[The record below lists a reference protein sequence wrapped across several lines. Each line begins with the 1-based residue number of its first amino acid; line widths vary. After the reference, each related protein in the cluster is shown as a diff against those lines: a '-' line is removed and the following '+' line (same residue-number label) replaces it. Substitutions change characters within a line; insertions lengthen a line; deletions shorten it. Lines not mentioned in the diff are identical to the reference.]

1 MRDIDDIFNE
11 NNMNNDINNSADNS
25 ADNFV
30 SFGESVS
37 SFDDSISEAT
47 ASVVNEEKVEDIVN
61 EAVANSESVVKEE
74 ACTVE
79 NTTINSSIYNQPSE
93 PVYQTGSQ
101 NLNDSVYSQD
111 NQSAYFS
118 GQYSSQNIN
127 NGTDE
132 YQRLRDKV
140 DKKEAK
146 KMAKADKKASKTDKK
161 ANKDRKGTKI
171 LLKVGAFVLCAVM
184 LGIIS
189 AGAFIGTIHLT
200 GYDDKLDAVL
210 DAADNQESAVHVNTV
225 TPSGTTSNNTE
236 GAVSISSIVEDV
248 MPSIVSITSTIVYES
263 QGFGFFFGGG
273 SYETSGAGSGIIIG
287 QNASELLIVTNY
299 HVIED
304 ATSLVVSFDDG
315 TDINATVK
323 GVSEDNDLAVIAVS
337 LSEVEDS
344 TLNAIS
350 IATFGDSDNLKMG
363 DRVIAIGNALGYGQ
377 SVTVGYISALSRE
390 VTIDNNT
397 MTLLQTD
404 AAINPGNSGGAL
416 INESGE
422 LIGINSAKYSDTN
435 VEGMGFAIP
444 ISSVKELI
452 EELMNKEPK
461 VEVEESQ
468 IGYLG
473 ITPADVDSSSA
484 YLYNMPEGVY
494 VYSLTVDGPAAKSGI
509 MEKDIIT
516 KLDGEKIT
524 SSSELQEILRYYA
537 GGTTVDVTIQRV
549 VDGQYQEFVIPV
561 ELGFKAEYETESNRP
576 AIGFN

>member
-1 MRDIDDIFNE
+1 MRDIDDVFNHDNISSDLNNAAE
-11 NNMNNDINNSADNS
+11 NVADNI
-25 ADNFV
+25 V
-30 SFGESVS
+30 SFSGNTDSVS
-37 SFDDSISEAT
+37 EINDSIDTSGVVEEVVNNEVVSEA
-47 ASVVNEEKVEDIVN
+47 VNSIQETVK
-61 EAVANSESVVKEE
+61 KEE
-74 ACTVE
+74 TCTAE
-79 NTTINSSIYNQPSE
+79 NATTSHAGYQNT
-93 PVYQTGSQ
+93 PV
-101 NLNDSVYSQD
+101 
-111 NQSAYFS
+111 
-118 GQYSSQNIN
+118 N
-127 NGTDE
+127 NGTYGQGTYYAEQYTSQSTGAGSDE
-132 YQRLRDKV
+132 YQKLRDKIA
-140 DKKEAK
+140 KKEAK
-146 KMAKADKKASKTDKK
+146 LMAKADKKAAKADKKASK
-161 ANKDRKGTKI
+161 ANKDKKGHGFFFKA
-171 LLKVGAFVLCAVM
+171 VAFVLCAV
-184 LGIIS
+184 LFGAIS
-189 AGAFIGTIHLT
+189 AGAFIGVVHLS

-210 DAADNQESAVHVNTV
+210 EAADNKESAVHVNTV
-225 TPSGTTSNNTE
+225 TPSGTTTDSTD
-236 GAVSISSIVEDV
+236 GAVAISSIVEDV

-273 SYETSGAGSGIIIG
+273 SYETSGAGSGIIVG

-350 IATFGDSDNLKMG
+350 IATFGDSDSLKMG

-452 EELMNKEPK
+452 EELMNKEPL

-468 IGYLG
+468 MGYLG

-494 VYSLTVDGPAAKSGI
+494 VYALSENGPAAKSGI
-509 MEKDIIT
+509 MERDIIT
-516 KLDGEKIT
+516 KFDGEKIT
-524 SSSELQEILRYYA
+524 SSSELQEILKYYA
-537 GGTTVDVTIQRV
+537 GGTTVDVTVQRV
-549 VDGQYQEFVIPV
+549 VDGQYQEYVISV
-561 ELGFKAEYETESNRP
+561 ELGFRSEYETEATKP
-576 AIGFN
+576 AVGIR

>member
-1 MRDIDDIFNE
+1 MRDIDDVFNQE
-11 NNMNNDINNSADNS
+11 NINDDMNNAGDNLADNI
-25 ADNFV
+25 V
-30 SFGESVS
+30 SFGEEVNSV
-37 SFDDSISEAT
+37 DAGIDT
-47 ASVVNEEKVEDIVN
+47 TGIVD
-61 EAVANSESVVKEE
+61 AVADEKAVTDVMNETVINSVQEPVVREE
-74 ACTVE
+74 ACTTE
-79 NTTINSSIYNQPSE
+79 IASAN
-93 PVYQTGSQ
+93 QTGYQSAPVNEGAYSQVNQGAYLYSAGQFASQ
-101 NLNDSVYSQD
+101 NANT
-111 NQSAYFS
+111 
-118 GQYSSQNIN
+118 
-127 NGTDE
+127 GTDE
-132 YQRLRDKV
+132 YQKLRDKIA
-140 DKKEAK
+140 KKEAK
-146 KMAKADKKASKTDKK
+146 KANKADKKANKTNKEKK
-161 ANKDRKGTKI
+161 GRGIFFKA
-171 LLKVGAFVLCAVM
+171 VAFVLCAVM
-184 LGIIS
+184 FGAIS
-189 AGAFIGTIHLT
+189 AGAFIGVVHIS

-210 DAADNQESAVHVNTV
+210 EAADNQESAVHVSTV
-225 TPSGTTSNNTE
+225 TPSGTTTDNTN
-236 GAVSISSIVEDV
+236 GTVAISSIVEEV

-273 SYETSGAGSGIIIG
+273 SYETSGAGSGIIVG

-315 TDINATVK
+315 SDINATVK

-350 IATFGDSDNLKMG
+350 IATFGDSDSLKMG

-422 LIGINSAKYSDTN
+422 LIGINSAKYSDTD

-452 EELMNKEPK
+452 EELMNKEPL

-468 IGYLG
+468 MGYLG

-494 VYSLTVDGPAAKSGI
+494 VYSLSEDGPAAKSGI
-509 MEKDIIT
+509 MVRDIIT
-516 KLDGEKIT
+516 KFDGEKIT
-524 SSSELQEILRYYA
+524 SSSELQEILKYYA
-537 GGTTVDVTIQRV
+537 GGATVDLTVQRV
-549 VDGQYQEFVIPV
+549 VDGQYQEFIIPV
-561 ELGFKAEYETESNRP
+561 ELGFRSEYETESTRP
-576 AIGFN
+576 SIGIN